1 MGKFLSDQ
9 DDKSLDKGASTSEA
23 SGQTK
28 EKLCV
33 QMILPDVRSAQ
44 KRTKSWVPIN
54 IHIKNVTEPYGN
66 PLWLKIIHFLAFLV
80 TFWVVRT
87 TFMQLTSTERTQRP
101 VTHTGW

>member
-28 EKLCV
+28 KKLCV

-54 IHIKNVTEPYGN
+54 IHVKNVTEPYGN
-66 PLWLKIIHFLAFLV
+66 PLMAQNSHIMAMICVL
-80 TFWVVRT
+80 
-87 TFMQLTSTERTQRP
+87 
-101 VTHTGW
+101 